1 LYSSLRIISVINE
14 VKEHV
19 PLMRDKQNM
28 YTIFLG
34 NQKRKDHLGDQD
46 VGNVKLDRIW
56 IACVNT
62 E

>member
-1 LYSSLRIISVINE
+1 
-14 VKEHV
+14 
-19 PLMRDKQNM
+19 MRDKQNM